1 MTQQD
6 RPVLNESA
14 ARGLD
19 SITRLVLSAG
29 FGAVKLTYESESW
42 RALGFGSFDEWVMDQ
57 PKYQLTRAER
67 KGVVA
72 DLREVGMTQRQIAA
86 TVGVDHRTIGRDL
99 GANAPEPEP
108 APDQDDADLG
118 ANAPEPV
125 VPDGTEPEP
134 DRDQDEPDL
143 VPDGTEP
150 DQPTL
155 DDIYEATAS
164 PEAKAEKDIVRF
176 LADLD
181 DAAATLLL
189 VESSLAGARRD
200 KALDLIERMR
210 ARLVK
215 NKRLEVVE

>member
-1 MTQQD
+1 VTQQD

-86 TVGVDHRTIGRDL
+86 TVGVSHTQVGRDL
-99 GANAPEPEP
+99 GTN
-108 APDQDDADLG
+108 
-118 ANAPEPV
+118 
-125 VPDGTEPEP
+125 VPEPEP
-134 DRDQDEPDL
+134 DRAQGEPDL
-143 VPDGTEP
+143 GTNVPEP